1 MKYYEQEGFIQVMQ
15 EEVSIRKSIHII
27 DIDGMKL
34 IFDHLSKHRKGTE
47 QPVMIKT
54 LKKHE

>member
-27 DIDGMKL
+27 DINKMNL
-34 IFDHLSKHRKGTE
+34 IINYLNKYRKGT
-47 QPVMIKT
+47 
-54 LKKHE
+54 